1 MWIPAA
7 VTTLL
12 FVLASVSA
20 IFQARKGQWWTAVA
34 VFLPSLGVAALL
46 GGLEWQSTPLFW
58 LAFMLVVAG
67 FGAEGMA
74 YWRTRTA
81 GRGQVDQ

>member
-1 MWIPAA
+1 M
-7 VTTLL
+7 TTVL

-20 IFQARKGQWWTAVA
+20 IFQASKGQWWTAA
-34 VFLPSLGVAALL
+34 AHFLPSLGVAAML
-46 GGLEWQSTPLFW
+46 GGMEWQHTPLFW
-58 LAFMLVVAG
+58 LAGIMFVVAG
-67 FGAEGMA
+67 FGAEAMA